1 MCVREQAV
9 QTPGQA
15 ATSNPVLIPL
25 ATEALFS
32 DELLAR
38 IRAGHRCVRFEYCVS
53 VGVVTFRRLSAV
65 YLTTD
70 WRDRYVRGA
79 GYSLLALL
87 LGPWGVPW
95 GPVWTARAVWTN
107 LTGGDDVTDDV
118 TRQLA
123 HEPTTL
129 PSPHRP

>member
-1 MCVREQAV
+1 M
-9 QTPGQA
+9 QTPGQPTA
-15 ATSNPVLIPL
+15 RHPVLIPL
-25 ATEALFS
+25 ATEPVFS

-38 IRAGHRCVRFEYCVS
+38 IRRGERCVRFEYCVS
-53 VGVVTFRRLSAV
+53 VGVATFRRQSAV

-79 GYSLLALL
+79 GYGLLALL

-107 LTGGDDVTDDV
+107 LTGGEDVTDEV
-118 TRQLA
+118 TRQLS

-129 PSPHRP
+129 PSPQGP